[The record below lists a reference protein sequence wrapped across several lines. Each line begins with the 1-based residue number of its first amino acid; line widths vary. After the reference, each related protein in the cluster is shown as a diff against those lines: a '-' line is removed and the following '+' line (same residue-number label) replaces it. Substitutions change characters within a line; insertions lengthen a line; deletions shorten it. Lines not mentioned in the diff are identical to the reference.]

1 MKELSVVEMNAVSGA
16 GWGPF
21 AGIGIGAVAGFLSV
35 LISNKL
41 TNETYENRTQEQ
53 GKTNVMM
60 IATSA
65 LLGALSGAVA
75 EAR

>member
-21 AGIGIGAVAGFLSV
+21 AGLGIGAVAGFLSV
-35 LISNKL
+35 LLTNKL
-41 TNETYENRTQEQ
+41 TNETHANRTQEQ
-53 GKTNVMM
+53 GKTNAGI